1 LNNYVTMLSRI
12 ASRSVRPITR
22 YHSFN
27 THRAFSQ
34 GKDIRFGADA
44 RSAILVGVNKIA
56 DAVEVTLG
64 PKGRNVAIEVSY
76 GPPKITKDGVT
87 VAKNIEFS
95 DKYENLG
102 AQLVR
107 HVASKTNDVAG
118 DGTTTATVLARAIFT
133 EGCKAVA
140 AGMNPMDIKRG
151 IDKSVQTVIS
161 HIRSI
166 AEPVDSKESIFK
178 VATIS
183 ANGDKSLGGLIADA
197 FEKVGNEGVISVQD
211 GKSFDDQL
219 EVVEGMKFDRG
230 YISPFFITD
239 NKKQVVEYE
248 NPVLLFSEK
257 KISSGTALV
266 PLIEQCHSA
275 SRPLIIIAEDID
287 GEALSTLL
295 LNRLRLNLRVCAVKA
310 PGFGDNRKNNLRDM
324 AILTGGQ
331 VVSEDLGHKME
342 EVQLGDLGRCG
353 KITITKDDT
362 IILNGMGSKD
372 DITERVENIRAQVNA
387 TDSTYEKEKLEERLG
402 KLAGGVAVIRVGGS
416 SEVEVNEKKDR
427 MNDSL
432 NATKAAVAEGI
443 VPGGGVAL
451 LYATKVLDNVDALG
465 LENDDQKVGANIV
478 RKAMHIPA
486 VAIINNSGKEGA
498 VYCGKMLETATADS
512 RYGYDAATDSWADLH
527 ELGVVDPAKVAVCAL
542 QDSASVAGLMTTTEC
557 VITDFPKPASG
568 GGAPQ
573 MDMGGPGGGF

>member
-1 LNNYVTMLSRI
+1 MTFRHSHRFTPI
-12 ASRSVRPITR
+12 RS
-22 YHSFN
+22 
-27 THRAFSQ
+27 FSQ

-44 RSAILVGVNKIA
+44 RQAILVGVNKIA

-64 PKGRNVAIEVSY
+64 PKGRNVAIESSY

-87 VAKNIEFS
+87 VAKNIEFA

-118 DGTTTATVLARAIFT
+118 DGTTTATVLARSIFM

-140 AGMNPMDIKRG
+140 AGMNPMDVKRG
-151 IDKSVQTVIS
+151 IDKAVIKVVS

-166 AEPVDSKESIFK
+166 AEPVESKDAIFK

-197 FEKVGNEGVISVQD
+197 FDKVGNEGVISVQD
-211 GKSFDDQL
+211 GKSFEDQL

-266 PLIEQCHSA
+266 PLIEQCHNA

-295 LNRLRLNLRVCAVKA
+295 LNRLRLNLRICAVKA

-324 AILTGGQ
+324 AILSGGQ

-362 IILNGMGSKD
+362 IILNGMGAKD
-372 DITERVENIRAQVNA
+372 DIAERVENIRAQIGA

-402 KLAGGVAVIRVGGS
+402 KLSGGVAVIRVGGS

-451 LYATKVLDNVDALG
+451 LYATKILDDIDALG
-465 LENDDQKVGANIV
+465 LDNDDQKVGANIV
-478 RKAMHIPA
+478 RKAMHVPA
-486 VAIINNSGKEGA
+486 TAIIGNAGKEGA
-498 VYCGKMLETATADS
+498 VYCGKMLESATPDS
-512 RYGYDAATDSWADLH
+512 RYGYDAASDSWMDLH
-527 ELGVVDPAKVAVCAL
+527 ELGVVDPAKVVCTAL
-542 QDSASVAGLMTTTEC
+542 QDSASVAGLMTTTEA
-557 VITDFPKPASG
+557 VITDYPDKGSKA

>member
-1 LNNYVTMLSRI
+1 MLSKI
-12 ASRSVRPITR
+12 AQRSMYFRPINKFQ
-22 YHSFN
+22 SLQS
-27 THRAFSQ
+27 RAFSQ

-87 VAKNIEFS
+87 VAKNIEFA

-118 DGTTTATVLARAIFT
+118 DGTTTATILARSIFM

-140 AGMNPMDIKRG
+140 AGMNPMDVKRG
-151 IDKSVQTVIS
+151 IDKSVSTVIS
-161 HIRSI
+161 HLRSI
-166 AEPVDSKESIFK
+166 AEPVETKDAIFK

-211 GKSFDDQL
+211 GKSFEDQL

-248 NPVLLFSEK
+248 NAVILFSEK

-266 PLIEQCHSA
+266 PLIEQCHNA

-295 LNRLRLNLRVCAVKA
+295 LNRLRLNLRICAVKA

-324 AILTGGQ
+324 AILSGGQ
-331 VVSEDLGHKME
+331 VVSEDLGHKIE

-372 DITERVENIRAQVNA
+372 DIKERIENIRSQIAS

-416 SEVEVNEKKDR
+416 SEIEVNEKKDR

-432 NATKAAVAEGI
+432 NATKAAVSEGI

-451 LYATKVLDNVDALG
+451 LYATKVLDDIDALG
-465 LENDDQKVGANIV
+465 VENDDQRVGVNIV
-478 RKAMHIPA
+478 KKAMQVPA
-486 VAIINNSGKEGA
+486 TAIINNSGKEGA
-498 VYCGKMLETATADS
+498 VYCGKMMESATPDS
-512 RYGYDAATDSWADLH
+512 RYGYDAATDSWQDLH
-527 ELGVVDPAKVAVCAL
+527 DLGVVDPAKVVVCAL
-542 QDSASVAGLMTTTEC
+542 QDSASVAGLMTTTEA
-557 VITDFPKPASG
+557 VITDYPKKDSPG
-568 GGAPQ
+568 GGMPAGG

>member
-1 LNNYVTMLSRI
+1 MAFRPMNKFQ
-12 ASRSVRPITR
+12 SVQ
-22 YHSFN
+22 Y
-27 THRAFSQ
+27 RAFSQ
-34 GKDIRFGADA
+34 GKDIRFGAEA
-44 RSAILVGVNKIA
+44 RSSILVGVNKIA

-64 PKGRNVAIEVSY
+64 PKGRNVAIETSY

-87 VAKNIEFS
+87 VAKNIEFA

-118 DGTTTATVLARAIFT
+118 DGTTTATVLARSIFM

-140 AGMNPMDIKRG
+140 AGMNPMDVKRG
-151 IDKSVQTVIS
+151 IERAVSTVIT
-161 HIRSI
+161 HLRSI
-166 AEPVDSKESIFK
+166 AEPVESKDAIFK

-183 ANGDKSLGGLIADA
+183 ANGDRSLGGLIADA

-211 GKSFDDQL
+211 GKSFEDQL

-239 NKKQVVEYE
+239 NKKQIVEYE
-248 NPVLLFSEK
+248 NAVILFSEK

-266 PLIEQCHSA
+266 PLIEQCHNA

-295 LNRLRLNLRVCAVKA
+295 LNRLRLNLRICAIKA

-331 VVSEDLGHKME
+331 VVSEDLGHKIE

-353 KITITKDDT
+353 KITINKDDT

-372 DITERVENIRAQVNA
+372 DINERIENIRSQISA

-451 LYATKVLDNVDALG
+451 LYATKVLEGDIDQQLN
-465 LENDDQKVGANIV
+465 LENDDQKVGVNIV
-478 RKAMHIPA
+478 KKAMAVPA
-486 VAIINNSGKEGA
+486 TAIINNSGKEGA
-498 VYCGKMLETATADS
+498 VYCGKMLETATPDS
-512 RYGYDAATDSWADLH
+512 RYGYDAALDEWQDLH
-527 ELGVVDPAKVAVCAL
+527 ELGVVDPAKVVICAL
-542 QDSASVAGLMTTTEC
+542 QDSASVAGLMTTTEA
-557 VITDFPKPASG
+557 VITDFPKQDKA
-568 GGAPQ
+568 GGAPP

>member
-1 LNNYVTMLSRI
+1 M
-12 ASRSVRPITR
+12 
-22 YHSFN
+22 
-27 THRAFSQ
+27 
-34 GKDIRFGADA
+34 G
-44 RSAILVGVNKIA
+44 
-56 DAVEVTLG
+56 
-64 PKGRNVAIEVSY
+64 
-76 GPPKITKDGVT
+76 
-87 VAKNIEFS
+87 
-95 DKYENLG
+95 
-102 AQLVR
+102 
-107 HVASKTNDVAG
+107 
-118 DGTTTATVLARAIFT
+118 
-133 EGCKAVA
+133 
-140 AGMNPMDIKRG
+140 
-151 IDKSVQTVIS
+151 
-161 HIRSI
+161 
-166 AEPVDSKESIFK
+166 
-178 VATIS
+178 
-183 ANGDKSLGGLIADA
+183 KSLGGLIADA
-197 FEKVGNEGVISVQD
+197 FDKVGNEGVISVQD

-295 LNRLRLNLRVCAVKA
+295 LNRLRLNLRICAVKA

-324 AILTGGQ
+324 AILSGGQ

-353 KITITKDDT
+353 KITITKDD
-362 IILNGMGSKD
+362 IN
-372 DITERVENIRAQVNA
+372 ERIDNIRSQIAA

-451 LYATKVLDNVDALG
+451 LYATKILDDVDALG
-465 LENDDQKVGANIV
+465 LDNDDQKVGANIV
-478 RKAMHIPA
+478 RKAMHVPA
-486 VAIINNSGKEGA
+486 TAIIGNAGKEGA
-498 VYCGKMLETATADS
+498 VYCGKMLESATPDS
-512 RYGYDAATDSWADLH
+512 RYGYDAASDSWKDLH
-527 ELGVVDPAKVAVCAL
+527 ELGVVDPAKVVVCAL
-542 QDSASVAGLMTTTEC
+542 QDSASVAGLMTTTEA
-557 VITDFPKPASG
+557 VITDYPDKGGKP
-568 GGAPQ
+568 APQ
-573 MDMGGPGGGF
+573 MDMG

>member
-1 LNNYVTMLSRI
+1 MYF
-12 ASRSVRPITR
+12 RPINKFQ
-22 YHSFN
+22 SLQS
-27 THRAFSQ
+27 RAFSQ

-87 VAKNIEFS
+87 VAKNIEFA

-118 DGTTTATVLARAIFT
+118 DGTTTATILARSIFM

-140 AGMNPMDIKRG
+140 AGMNPMDVKRG
-151 IDKSVQTVIS
+151 IDKSVSTVIS
-161 HIRSI
+161 HLRSI
-166 AEPVDSKESIFK
+166 AEPVETKDAIFK

-211 GKSFDDQL
+211 GKSFEDQL

-248 NPVLLFSEK
+248 NAVILFSEK

-266 PLIEQCHSA
+266 PLIEQCHNA

-295 LNRLRLNLRVCAVKA
+295 LNRLRLNLRICAVKA

-324 AILTGGQ
+324 AILSGGQ
-331 VVSEDLGHKME
+331 VVSEDLGHKIE

-372 DITERVENIRAQVNA
+372 DIKERIENIRSQIAS

-416 SEVEVNEKKDR
+416 SEIEVNEKKDR

-432 NATKAAVAEGI
+432 NATKAAVSEGI

-451 LYATKVLDNVDALG
+451 LYATKVLDDIDALG
-465 LENDDQKVGANIV
+465 VENDDQRVGVNIV
-478 RKAMHIPA
+478 KKAMHVPA
-486 VAIINNSGKEGA
+486 TAIINNSGKEGA
-498 VYCGKMLETATADS
+498 VYCGKMMETATADS
-512 RYGYDAATDSWADLH
+512 RYGYDAATDSWQDLND
-527 ELGVVDPAKVAVCAL
+527 LGVVDPAKVVVCAL
-542 QDSASVAGLMTTTEC
+542 QDSASVAGLMTTTEA
-557 VITDFPKPASG
+557 VITDYPKKDSPG
-568 GGAPQ
+568 GGMPGGG

>member
-1 LNNYVTMLSRI
+1 MLTKI
-12 ASRSVRPITR
+12 AQRSLSFRQTTKF
-22 YHSFN
+22 HSIQY
-27 THRAFSQ
+27 RAFSQ
-34 GKDIRFGADA
+34 GKDIRFGAEA
-44 RSAILVGVNKIA
+44 RSSILVGVNKIA

-87 VAKNIEFS
+87 VAKNIEFA

-118 DGTTTATVLARAIFT
+118 DGTTTATVLARSIFS

-140 AGMNPMDIKRG
+140 AGMNPMDVKRG
-151 IDKSVQTVIS
+151 IDKACIAVIS

-166 AEPVDSKESIFK
+166 AEPVESKDAIYK

-183 ANGDKSLGGLIADA
+183 ANGDKSLGSLIAEA
-197 FEKVGNEGVISVQD
+197 FEKVGNDGVISVQD
-211 GKSFDDQL
+211 GKSFEDQL

-239 NKKQVVEYE
+239 NKKQIVEYE
-248 NPVLLFSEK
+248 NPVILYSEK

-266 PLIEQCHSA
+266 PLIEQCHNA

-295 LNRLRLNLRVCAVKA
+295 LNRLRLNLRICAVKA

-331 VVSEDLGHKME
+331 VVSEDLGHKIE

-353 KITITKDDT
+353 KMTITKDDT
-362 IILNGMGSKD
+362 IILNGMGHKD
-372 DITERVENIRAQVNA
+372 DINERIENLRSQIKA

-402 KLAGGVAVIRVGGS
+402 KLSGGVAVIRVGGS

-443 VPGGGVAL
+443 VPGGGIAL
-451 LYATKVLDNVDALG
+451 LYATKIFDNNYDNLD
-465 LENDDQKVGANIV
+465 LENDDQKVGVNII
-478 RKAMHIPA
+478 RKAMHVPA
-486 VAIINNSGKEGA
+486 SAIINNSGKEGA
-498 VYCGKMLETATADS
+498 VYCGKMLETATPDS
-512 RYGYDAATDSWADLH
+512 RYGYDAATDSWQDLH
-527 ELGVVDPAKVAVCAL
+527 ELGVVDPAKVVITAL
-542 QDSASVAGLMTTTEC
+542 QDSASVAGMMTTTEA
-557 VITDFPKPASG
+557 VITDFPQKENKT
-568 GGAPQ
+568 PQ

>member
-1 LNNYVTMLSRI
+1 MI
-12 ASRSVRPITR
+12 
-22 YHSFN
+22 
-27 THRAFSQ
+27 
-34 GKDIRFGADA
+34 
-44 RSAILVGVNKIA
+44 
-56 DAVEVTLG
+56 
-64 PKGRNVAIEVSY
+64 
-76 GPPKITKDGVT
+76 
-87 VAKNIEFS
+87 
-95 DKYENLG
+95 
-102 AQLVR
+102 
-107 HVASKTNDVAG
+107 
-118 DGTTTATVLARAIFT
+118 GTTTATVLARAIFM
-133 EGCKAVA
+133 EGCKSVA
-140 AGMNPMDIKRG
+140 AGMNPMDVKRG
-151 IDKSVQTVIS
+151 IDKAVSTVTN
-161 HIRSI
+161 HIKAI
-166 AEPVDSKESIFK
+166 AEPVESKDAIFK

-211 GKSFDDQL
+211 GKSFEDQL

-239 NKKQVVEYE
+239 NKKQCVEYE

-266 PLIEQCHSA
+266 PLIEQCHNA

-295 LNRLRLNLRVCAVKA
+295 LNRLRLNLRICAVKA

-331 VVSEDLGHKME
+331 VVSEDLGHKIE

-362 IILNGMGSKD
+362 IILNGMGAKD
-372 DITERVENIRAQVNA
+372 DISERIENIRAQVSA

-432 NATKAAVAEGI
+432 NATKAAVADGI

-451 LYATKVLDNVDALG
+451 LYATKVLEDLDALG
-465 LENDDQKVGANIV
+465 LDNDDQRVGVNIV
-478 RKAMHIPA
+478 KKAMGVPA
-486 VAIINNSGKEGA
+486 TAIINNSGKEGA
-498 VYCGKMLETATADS
+498 VYCGKMLESATADS
-512 RYGYDAATDSWADLH
+512 RYGYDAATDSWSDLH
-527 ELGVVDPAKVAVCAL
+527 DLGVVDPAKVVTTAL
-542 QDSASVAGLMTTTEC
+542 VDSASVAGLMTTTEA
-557 VITDFPKPASG
+557 VITDFPKKDGPG
-568 GGAPQ
+568 GHPQ